1 MGLFQHKSSQVLMI
15 ETSLNVIFWKI
26 CSCTKKFSVVF
37 ENSFFKAPQK
47 KDPSHYNTPSSSF
60 WPWSDVERFE
70 RDRVL
75 LEGLGQQTKLE
86 PKRARC
92 EIGLGHKKLSWGQSV
107 KSFLEM
113 PLLAAWTELQNL
125 KRILG
130 KFAKNLPKTCLKLA
144 NNLLS

>member
-1 MGLFQHKSSQVLMI
+1 MGSDMGLFQHKSRQELMI

-26 CSCTKKFSVVF
+26 CSYTKKFSVVF
-37 ENSFFKAPQK
+37 GNSFFWGASK
-47 KDPSHYNTPSSSF
+47 KDPSWS

-113 PLLAAWTELQNL
+113 PLLAAWIELQNL

-144 NNLLS
+144 NNLLT